1 MSRTHSAVSMD
12 SDQGAS
18 AGAAAK
24 TAQKKV
30 NGGPHQLLYPECDQG
45 SHLRVICTP
54 PLCTLLPTARLLLRK
69 ERHALREGACGPQR
83 ALCGSMAARLG
94 VPPVPGKHKLLV
106 SCRVVPCTKR

>member
-30 NGGPHQLLYPECDQG
+30 KSGPHQLLQPECDEG

-54 PLCTLLPTARLLLRK
+54 SLCTLLPTATP
-69 ERHALREGACGPQR
+69 EGAAR
-83 ALCGSMAARLG
+83 AKEGRVCATKSTPRLRGGTAASAICPWCAQAAG
-94 VPPVPGKHKLLV
+94 AVH
-106 SCRVVPCTKR
+106 RVVALSA